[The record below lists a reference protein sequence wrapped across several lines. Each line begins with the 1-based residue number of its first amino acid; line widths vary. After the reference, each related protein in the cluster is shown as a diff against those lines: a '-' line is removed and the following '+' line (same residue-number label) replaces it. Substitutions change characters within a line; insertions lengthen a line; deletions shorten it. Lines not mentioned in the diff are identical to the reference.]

1 MFKKAVIFLLVL
13 TLIAVSKPS
22 TASAIPTGVGV
33 IGDSATQP
41 YQCINRGGPT
51 AYTWTEILEVVRGV
65 NFGGMPC
72 QPYNNAWSGETVRL
86 NMTSQTD
93 DILDDF
99 NNGNIGRVISMI
111 GSNDVYV
118 VGSTPDIPA
127 LLATYESNIQRMIDA
142 GILPGNILIVDIS
155 QDNWNEPTRTYVNQ
169 YNAGLQD
176 IATEKGTAFAS
187 WTGYHSGLA
196 CRSLDNGQSYN
207 FGGQMIAY
215 TWGNE
220 YHNIR
225 VADGHL
231 GTMANGVLANAIA
244 VDFLGIPRLT
254 DAELLSIVNGTVVPS
269 NPPPACANQ
278 PTATAGPS
286 PTATLTRTPTATGLF
301 SPTPS
306 RTPTATFTFTPTS
319 SSGTFNIGETTV
331 LSNAYAGL
339 GNQLVAQQVTLS
351 QTATIQSLSY
361 YVSTAGGQMRLGIY
375 NNVASGPGSLMAQT
389 AAFTPVTGWNTQA
402 VVTPTQL
409 TAGTYWLAFLP
420 QNNTLAGRVN
430 PSGAGRYYSY
440 TFGALPA
447 TYSTSPTNS
456 AFTFSFYATF
466 STGAAAST
474 TPSMTPLPTNSPTH
488 TTTPTNTPIVPTN
501 TSTLTAT
508 VTNTPLPTN
517 SPTYTATPTDTPIV
531 PTNTSTLTAT
541 VTNTPL
547 PTNSPTHTATST
559 NTLIAPTA
567 TNTRTPTTVPT
578 NTFTPTAS
586 RTPTRTVT
594 PSSSTITIGETS
606 VLSMGYSGMGN
617 RLVAQQ
623 VTLSQSATIQSLS
636 YYVSTT
642 GGQLR
647 LGIYNNS
654 GSAPG
659 ALMAQTAAFTPVAG
673 WNTQVVTTPVTLS
686 PGTYWLVFLPQNNTL
701 AGRLGLSGSGRH
713 YSYTFGALPST
724 YSTSY
729 TSDTFHFSFYAT
741 LSLP

>member
-1 MFKKAVIFLLVL
+1 MLKKILIFFLVF
-13 TLIAVSKPS
+13 TLVMVSKPS

-93 DILDDF
+93 NILDDF

-118 VGSTPDIPA
+118 VGSTPDISA
-127 LLATYESNIQRMIDA
+127 LLATYESNIQRMINA
-142 GILPGNILIVDIS
+142 GILPENILIVDIS

-169 YNAGLQD
+169 YNAGLLD

-244 VDFLGIPRLT
+244 VNFLGIPPIT
-254 DAELLSIVNGTVVPS
+254 DAELLSIVNGTVIPG

-319 SSGTFNIGETTV
+319 SSGTFNVGETTV
-331 LSNAYAGL
+331 LGNAYSGL

-375 NNVASGPGSLMAQT
+375 SNVASGPGSLRAQT

-430 PSGAGRYYSY
+430 PAGAGRYYSY

-466 STGAAAST
+466 STGAVASN
-474 TPSMTPLPTNSPTH
+474 TPSTTPLPTNSPTS
-488 TTTPTNTPIVPTN
+488 TPTLTNTPIVPTS
-501 TSTLTAT
+501 TSSLTAT
-508 VTNTPLPTN
+508 
-517 SPTYTATPTDTPIV
+517 I
-531 PTNTSTLTAT
+531 
-541 VTNTPL
+541 TNTPL
-547 PTNSPTHTATST
+547 PTNSPTHTATPT
-559 NTLIAPTA
+559 NTPVAPTA
-567 TNTRTPTTVPT
+567 TNTRTPTTIPT

-586 RTPTRTVT
+586 RTPTRTAT
-594 PSSSTITIGETS
+594 PSSNTITIGETS

-623 VTLSQSATIQSLS
+623 VTLSQNATIQSLS
-636 YYVSTT
+636 YYVSTAS
-642 GGQLR
+642 GQLR

-654 GSAPG
+654 GNAPG
-659 ALMAQTAAFTPVAG
+659 TLMAQTAAFTPAAG
-673 WNTQVVTTPVTLS
+673 WNTQVVTTPVILS

-701 AGRLGLSGSGRH
+701 AGRLGLSGAGRH
-713 YSYTFGALPST
+713 YSYTFGAMPST

>member
-1 MFKKAVIFLLVL
+1 
-13 TLIAVSKPS
+13 
-22 TASAIPTGVGV
+22 V

-93 DILDDF
+93 NILDDF

-118 VGSTPDIPA
+118 VGSTPDISA
-127 LLATYESNIQRMIDA
+127 LLATYESNIQRMINA
-142 GILPGNILIVDIS
+142 GILPENILIVDIS

-169 YNAGLQD
+169 YNAGLLD

-244 VDFLGIPRLT
+244 VNFLGIPPLT
-254 DAELLSIVNGTVVPS
+254 DAELLSIVNGTVIPG

-319 SSGTFNIGETTV
+319 SSGTFNVGETTV
-331 LSNAYAGL
+331 LGNAYSGL

-375 NNVASGPGSLMAQT
+375 SNVASGPGSLRAQT

-430 PSGAGRYYSY
+430 PAGAGRYYSY

-466 STGAAAST
+466 STGAVASN
-474 TPSMTPLPTNSPTH
+474 TPSTTPLPTNSPTS
-488 TTTPTNTPIVPTN
+488 TPTLTNTPIVPTS
-501 TSTLTAT
+501 TSSLTAT
-508 VTNTPLPTN
+508 
-517 SPTYTATPTDTPIV
+517 I
-531 PTNTSTLTAT
+531 
-541 VTNTPL
+541 TNTPL
-547 PTNSPTHTATST
+547 PTNSPTHTATPT
-559 NTLIAPTA
+559 NTPVAPTA

-586 RTPTRTVT
+586 RTPTRTAT
-594 PSSSTITIGETS
+594 PSSNTITIGETS

-623 VTLSQSATIQSLS
+623 VTLSQNATIQSLS
-636 YYVSTT
+636 YYVSTAS
-642 GGQLR
+642 GQLR

-654 GSAPG
+654 GNAPG
-659 ALMAQTAAFTPVAG
+659 TLMAQTAAFTSVAG
-673 WNTQVVTTPVTLS
+673 WNTQVVTTPVTLP

-701 AGRLGLSGSGRH
+701 AGRLGLSGAGRH
-713 YSYTFGALPST
+713 YSYTFGAMPST

>member
-1 MFKKAVIFLLVL
+1 MFKKAFIFLLVL
-13 TLIAVSKPS
+13 TLVMVSKPS

-41 YQCINRGGPT
+41 YQCIDRGGPT
-51 AYTWTEILEVVRGV
+51 AYTWTEILDVVRGV

-111 GSNDVYV
+111 GSNDIYV
-118 VGSTPDIPA
+118 VGSTPNVSA
-127 LLATYESNIQRMIDA
+127 LLATYETNIQRMIDA

-244 VDFLGIPRLT
+244 VNFLGIPPLT
-254 DAELLSIVNGTVVPS
+254 DAELLSIVNGTVIPG
-269 NPPPACANQ
+269 NPPPPCANQ

-331 LSNAYAGL
+331 LGNAYSGL

-375 NNVASGPGSLMAQT
+375 SNVASGPGSLMAQT

-402 VVTPTQL
+402 VIAPTQL
-409 TAGTYWLAFLP
+409 ATGTYWLAFLP

-466 STGAAAST
+466 STGAVASN
-474 TPSMTPLPTNSPTH
+474 TPSNTPLPTNSPTR
-488 TTTPTNTPIVPTN
+488 TLTPTNTPIVPTN

-508 VTNTPLPTN
+508 
-517 SPTYTATPTDTPIV
+517 I
-531 PTNTSTLTAT
+531 
-541 VTNTPL
+541 TNTPL
-547 PTNSPTHTATST
+547 PTNSPTHTATPT
-559 NTLIAPTA
+559 NTSVAPTT
-567 TNTRTPTTVPT
+567 TNTRTPTPIPTNTFTPTITATRTPTTVAT

-586 RTPTRTVT
+586 RTPTRTAT
-594 PSSSTITIGETS
+594 PSSSTITIGETN
-606 VLSMGYSGMGN
+606 VLSMSYSGIGN

-636 YYVSTT
+636 YYVSTAS
-642 GGQLR
+642 GQLR

-654 GSAPG
+654 GNAPG
-659 ALMAQTAAFTPVAG
+659 TLMAQTAAFTSVAG
-673 WNTQVVTTPVTLS
+673 WNTQVVTTPVTLP

-701 AGRLGLSGSGRH
+701 AGRLGLSGAGRH
-713 YSYTFGALPST
+713 YSYTFGAMPST

>member
-1 MFKKAVIFLLVL
+1 MLKKILIFFLVF
-13 TLIAVSKPS
+13 TLVMVSKPS

-93 DILDDF
+93 NILDDF
-99 NNGNIGRVISMI
+99 NNGNTGRVISMI

-118 VGSTPDIPA
+118 VGSTPDISA
-127 LLATYESNIQRMIDA
+127 LLATYESNIQRMINA
-142 GILPGNILIVDIS
+142 GILPENILIVDIS

-169 YNAGLQD
+169 YNAGLLD

-244 VDFLGIPRLT
+244 VNFLGIPPLT
-254 DAELLSIVNGTVVPS
+254 DAELLSIVNGTVIPG

-319 SSGTFNIGETTV
+319 SSGTFNVGETTV
-331 LSNAYAGL
+331 LGNAYSGL

-375 NNVASGPGSLMAQT
+375 SNVASGPGSLRAQT

-430 PSGAGRYYSY
+430 PAGAGRYYSY

-466 STGAAAST
+466 STGAVASN
-474 TPSMTPLPTNSPTH
+474 TPSTTPLPTNSPTS
-488 TTTPTNTPIVPTN
+488 TPTLTNTPIVPTS
-501 TSTLTAT
+501 TSSLTAT
-508 VTNTPLPTN
+508 
-517 SPTYTATPTDTPIV
+517 I
-531 PTNTSTLTAT
+531 
-541 VTNTPL
+541 TNTPL
-547 PTNSPTHTATST
+547 PTNSPTHTATPT
-559 NTLIAPTA
+559 NTPVAPTA

-586 RTPTRTVT
+586 RTPTRTAT
-594 PSSSTITIGETS
+594 PSSNTITIGETS

-623 VTLSQSATIQSLS
+623 VTLSQNATIQSLS
-636 YYVSTT
+636 YYVSTAS
-642 GGQLR
+642 GQLR

-654 GSAPG
+654 GNAPG
-659 ALMAQTAAFTPVAG
+659 TLMAQTAAFTSVAG
-673 WNTQVVTTPVTLS
+673 WNTQVVTTPVTLP

-701 AGRLGLSGSGRH
+701 AGRLGLSGAGRH
-713 YSYTFGALPST
+713 YSYTFGAMPST

>member
-1 MFKKAVIFLLVL
+1 MLKKILIFFLVF
-13 TLIAVSKPS
+13 TLVMVSKPS

-93 DILDDF
+93 NILDDF

-118 VGSTPDIPA
+118 VGSTPDISA
-127 LLATYESNIQRMIDA
+127 LLATYESNIQRMINA
-142 GILPGNILIVDIS
+142 GILPENILIVDIS

-169 YNAGLQD
+169 YNAGLLD

-244 VDFLGIPRLT
+244 VNFLGIPPLT
-254 DAELLSIVNGTVVPS
+254 DAELLSIVNGTVIPG

-319 SSGTFNIGETTV
+319 SSGTFNVGETTV
-331 LSNAYAGL
+331 LGNAYSGL

-375 NNVASGPGSLMAQT
+375 SNVASGPGSLRAQT

-430 PSGAGRYYSY
+430 PAGAGRYYSY

-466 STGAAAST
+466 STGAVASN
-474 TPSMTPLPTNSPTH
+474 TPSTTPLPTNSPTS
-488 TTTPTNTPIVPTN
+488 TPTLTNTPIVPTS
-501 TSTLTAT
+501 TSSLTAT
-508 VTNTPLPTN
+508 
-517 SPTYTATPTDTPIV
+517 I
-531 PTNTSTLTAT
+531 
-541 VTNTPL
+541 TNTPL
-547 PTNSPTHTATST
+547 PTNSPTHTATPT
-559 NTLIAPTA
+559 NTPVAPTA
-567 TNTRTPTTVPT
+567 TNTRTPTTIPT

-586 RTPTRTVT
+586 RTPTRTAT
-594 PSSSTITIGETS
+594 PSSNTITIGETS

-623 VTLSQSATIQSLS
+623 VTLSQNATIQSLS
-636 YYVSTT
+636 YYVSTAS
-642 GGQLR
+642 GQLR

-654 GSAPG
+654 GNAPG
-659 ALMAQTAAFTPVAG
+659 TLMAQTAAFTSVAG
-673 WNTQVVTTPVTLS
+673 WNTQVVTTPVTLP

-701 AGRLGLSGSGRH
+701 AGRLGLSGAGRH
-713 YSYTFGALPST
+713 YSYTFGAMPST

>member
-1 MFKKAVIFLLVL
+1 MLKKLFISLLVL
-13 TLIAVSKPS
+13 TLVMVSKPS
-22 TASAIPTGVGV
+22 AVSAIPTGVGV

-41 YQCINRGGPT
+41 YQCINRGGET
-51 AYTWTEILEVVRGV
+51 AYTWTEVLEIIRGV

-111 GSNDVYV
+111 GSNDIYV
-118 VGSTPDIPA
+118 VGSTPDVQA
-127 LLATYESNIQRMIDA
+127 LLATYETNIQRMIDA
-142 GILPGNILIVDIS
+142 GIAPGNILIADIS
-155 QDNWNEPTRTYVNQ
+155 QDNWNEPTRTYVTQ

-187 WTGYHSGLA
+187 WAGYHNGLA

-231 GTMANGVLANAIA
+231 GTMANGVLANVIA
-244 VDFLGIPRLT
+244 ADFLGIPRLT
-254 DAELLSIVNGTVVPS
+254 DAELLSIVNGTVVPG

-278 PTATAGPS
+278 ATATAGPS

-306 RTPTATFTFTPTS
+306 RTFTPTFTFTPTS

-331 LSNAYAGL
+331 LGNTYSGL
-339 GNQLVAQQVTLS
+339 GNQLLAQQITLS

-389 AAFTPVTGWNTQA
+389 SAFTPVTGWNTQS

-440 TFGALPA
+440 TFGAMPA

-466 STGAAAST
+466 STGAVASN
-474 TPSMTPLPTNSPTH
+474 TPSITPLPTNSPTH
-488 TTTPTNTPIVPTN
+488 TLTLTNTPIVPTN

-508 VTNTPLPTN
+508 
-517 SPTYTATPTDTPIV
+517 I
-531 PTNTSTLTAT
+531 
-541 VTNTPL
+541 TNTPL
-547 PTNSPTHTATST
+547 PTNSPTHTATPT
-559 NTLIAPTA
+559 NTPV
-567 TNTRTPTTVPT
+567 VPT
-578 NTFTPTAS
+578 NTSTLTATITNTPLPTNSPTHTATPTAS
-586 RTPTRTVT
+586 RTPTRTFT
-594 PSSSTITIGETS
+594 PSSSTITIGETG
-606 VLSMGYSGMGN
+606 VLSMNYSGMGN
-617 RLVAQQ
+617 RLIAQQ

-636 YYVSTT
+636 YYVATT

-654 GSAPG
+654 ASAPG
-659 ALMAQTAAFTPVAG
+659 TLMAQTAAFTPVAG
-673 WNTQVVTTPVTLS
+673 WNTQTVTTPVTLS

-701 AGRLGLSGSGRH
+701 AGRLGQSGSGRH
-713 YSYTFGALPST
+713 YSYTFGAMPST

>member
-1 MFKKAVIFLLVL
+1 MLKKILIFFLVF
-13 TLIAVSKPS
+13 TLVMVSKPS

-93 DILDDF
+93 NILDDF

-118 VGSTPDIPA
+118 VGSTPDISA
-127 LLATYESNIQRMIDA
+127 LLATYESNIQRMINA
-142 GILPGNILIVDIS
+142 GILPENILIVDIS

-169 YNAGLQD
+169 YNAGLLD

-225 VADGHL
+225 VADDHL

-244 VDFLGIPRLT
+244 VNFLGIPPLT
-254 DAELLSIVNGTVVPS
+254 DAELLSIVNGTVIPG

-319 SSGTFNIGETTV
+319 SSGTFNVGETTV
-331 LSNAYAGL
+331 LGNAYSGL

-375 NNVASGPGSLMAQT
+375 SNVASGPGSLRAQT

-430 PSGAGRYYSY
+430 PAGAGRYYSY

-466 STGAAAST
+466 STGAVASN
-474 TPSMTPLPTNSPTH
+474 TPSTTPLPTNSPTS
-488 TTTPTNTPIVPTN
+488 TPTLTNTPIVPTS
-501 TSTLTAT
+501 TSSLTAT
-508 VTNTPLPTN
+508 
-517 SPTYTATPTDTPIV
+517 I
-531 PTNTSTLTAT
+531 
-541 VTNTPL
+541 TNTPL
-547 PTNSPTHTATST
+547 PTNSPTHTATPT
-559 NTLIAPTA
+559 NTPVAPTA

-586 RTPTRTVT
+586 RTPTRTAT
-594 PSSSTITIGETS
+594 PSSNTITIGETS

-623 VTLSQSATIQSLS
+623 VTLSQNATIQSLS
-636 YYVSTT
+636 YYVSTAS
-642 GGQLR
+642 GQLR

-654 GSAPG
+654 GNAPG
-659 ALMAQTAAFTPVAG
+659 TLMAQTAAFTSVAG
-673 WNTQVVTTPVTLS
+673 WNTQVVTTPVTLP

-701 AGRLGLSGSGRH
+701 AGRLGLSGAGRH
-713 YSYTFGALPST
+713 YSYTFGAMPST

>member
-1 MFKKAVIFLLVL
+1 MLKKILIFFLVF
-13 TLIAVSKPS
+13 TLVMVSKPS

-93 DILDDF
+93 NILDDF

-118 VGSTPDIPA
+118 VGSTPDISA
-127 LLATYESNIQRMIDA
+127 LLATYESNIQRMINA
-142 GILPGNILIVDIS
+142 GILPENILIVDIS

-169 YNAGLQD
+169 YNAGLLD

-244 VDFLGIPRLT
+244 VNFLGIPPLT
-254 DAELLSIVNGTVVPS
+254 DAELLSIVNGTVIPG

-319 SSGTFNIGETTV
+319 SSGTFNVGETTV
-331 LSNAYAGL
+331 LGNAYSGL

-375 NNVASGPGSLMAQT
+375 SNVASGPGSLRAQT

-430 PSGAGRYYSY
+430 PAGAGRYYSY

-466 STGAAAST
+466 STGAVASN
-474 TPSMTPLPTNSPTH
+474 TPSTTPLPTNSPTS
-488 TTTPTNTPIVPTN
+488 TPTLTNTPIVPTS
-501 TSTLTAT
+501 TSSLTAT
-508 VTNTPLPTN
+508 
-517 SPTYTATPTDTPIV
+517 I
-531 PTNTSTLTAT
+531 
-541 VTNTPL
+541 TNTPL
-547 PTNSPTHTATST
+547 PTNSPTHTATPT
-559 NTLIAPTA
+559 NTPVAPTA

-586 RTPTRTVT
+586 RTPTRTAT
-594 PSSSTITIGETS
+594 PSSNTITIGETS

-623 VTLSQSATIQSLS
+623 VTLSQNATIQSLS
-636 YYVSTT
+636 YYVSTAS
-642 GGQLR
+642 GQLR

-654 GSAPG
+654 GNAPG
-659 ALMAQTAAFTPVAG
+659 TLMAQTAAFTSVAG
-673 WNTQVVTTPVTLS
+673 WNTQVVTTPVTLP

-701 AGRLGLSGSGRH
+701 AGRLGLSGAGRH
-713 YSYTFGALPST
+713 YSYTFGAMPST

>member
-1 MFKKAVIFLLVL
+1 MLKKFFISLLVL
-13 TLIAVSKPS
+13 TLVMVSKPS
-22 TASAIPTGVGV
+22 AVSAIPTGVGV

-41 YQCINRGGPT
+41 YQCIDRGGET

-93 DILDDF
+93 DILDDY
-99 NNGNIGRVISMI
+99 NNGNIGKVISMI
-111 GSNDVYV
+111 GSNDIYV
-118 VGSTPDIPA
+118 VGSTPDVQA
-127 LLATYESNIQRMIDA
+127 LLATYETNIQRMIGA

-187 WTGYHSGLA
+187 WAGYHSGLA

-244 VDFLGIPRLT
+244 VNFLGIPRLT
-254 DAELLSIVNGTVVPS
+254 DAELLSIVNGTVVPG

-286 PTATLTRTPTATGLF
+286 PTTTLTRTPTATGLF

-331 LSNAYAGL
+331 LGNAYSGL
-339 GNQLVAQQVTLS
+339 GNQLLAQQVALS

-375 NNVASGPGSLMAQT
+375 SNVASGPGSLMAQT
-389 AAFTPVTGWNTQA
+389 TAFTPVTGWNTQA

-430 PSGAGRYYSY
+430 PSGEGRYYSY
-440 TFGALPA
+440 TFGAMPA

-466 STGAAAST
+466 STGAVASN
-474 TPSMTPLPTNSPTH
+474 TPSITPLPTNSPTR
-488 TTTPTNTPIVPTN
+488 TPTLTNTPIVPTN

-508 VTNTPLPTN
+508 ITNTPLPAN
-517 SPTYTATPTDTPIV
+517 
-531 PTNTSTLTAT
+531 
-541 VTNTPL
+541 
-547 PTNSPTHTATST
+547 
-559 NTLIAPTA
+559 TA
-567 TNTRTPTTVPT
+567 TNTLLPSNTPANTATITTTETLVTPPTLVIPTIPTNTPIPSLTPSRTPTSTQAPS
-578 NTFTPTAS
+578 NTPSRTPTAS
-586 RTPTRTVT
+586 RTPTRTFT

-606 VLSMGYSGMGN
+606 VLSMNYSGMGN
-617 RLVAQQ
+617 RLIAQQ

-636 YYVSTT
+636 YYVATT

-659 ALMAQTAAFTPVAG
+659 ALVAQTAAFTPVAG
-673 WNTQVVTTPVTLS
+673 WNTQAVTTPLSLS

-701 AGRLGLSGSGRH
+701 AGRLGQSGIGRH
-713 YSYTFGALPST
+713 YSYTFGAMPST

-729 TSDTFHFSFYAT
+729 TGDTFHFSFYAT

>member
-1 MFKKAVIFLLVL
+1 MLKKILIFFLVF
-13 TLIAVSKPS
+13 TLVMVSKPS

-93 DILDDF
+93 NILDDF

-127 LLATYESNIQRMIDA
+127 LLATYESNIQRMINA

-169 YNAGLQD
+169 YNAGLLD

-244 VDFLGIPRLT
+244 VNFLGIPPLT
-254 DAELLSIVNGTVVPS
+254 DAELLSIVNGTVIPG

-319 SSGTFNIGETTV
+319 SSGTFNVGETTV
-331 LSNAYAGL
+331 LGNAYSGL

-361 YVSTAGGQMRLGIY
+361 YVSTAVGQMRLGIY
-375 NNVASGPGSLMAQT
+375 SNVASGPGSLMAQT

-466 STGAAAST
+466 STGAVASN
-474 TPSMTPLPTNSPTH
+474 TPSTTPLPTNSPTS
-488 TTTPTNTPIVPTN
+488 TPTLTNTPIVPTS
-501 TSTLTAT
+501 TSSLTAT
-508 VTNTPLPTN
+508 
-517 SPTYTATPTDTPIV
+517 I
-531 PTNTSTLTAT
+531 
-541 VTNTPL
+541 TNTPL
-547 PTNSPTHTATST
+547 PTNSPTHTATPT
-559 NTLIAPTA
+559 NTPVAPTA
-567 TNTRTPTTVPT
+567 TNTRTPTTIPT

-586 RTPTRTVT
+586 RTPTRTAT
-594 PSSSTITIGETS
+594 PSSNTITIGETS

-636 YYVSTT
+636 YYVSTAS
-642 GGQLR
+642 GQLR

-659 ALMAQTAAFTPVAG
+659 TLMAQTAAFTPAAG
-673 WNTQVVTTPVTLS
+673 WNTQVVTTPVILS

-701 AGRLGLSGSGRH
+701 AGRLGLSGAGRH
-713 YSYTFGALPST
+713 YSYTFGAMPST